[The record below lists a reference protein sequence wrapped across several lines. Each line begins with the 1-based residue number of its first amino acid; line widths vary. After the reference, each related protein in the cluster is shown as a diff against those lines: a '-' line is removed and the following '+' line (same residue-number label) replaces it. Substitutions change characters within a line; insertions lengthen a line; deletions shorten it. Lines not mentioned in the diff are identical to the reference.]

1 MVTGP
6 TSTKDK
12 KVKKGKKTKKR
23 KHHETTGSD
32 SEHQQSSEKKK
43 KSKKTKKVHHQKKP
57 KEESGDAQAEPK
69 DDEAPSEKAEANQ
82 QSPPKKADL
91 YAGLS
96 PPRESAEGN
105 AEDLVSREAQQ
116 LEAVVQIAV
125 QASRPEQPPGLAT
138 IINFLQF
145 AFCKKIDLPITQI
158 NGLENIMFSFVSLP
172 SISTYPVS
180 DPDPERVF

>member
-43 KSKKTKKVHHQKKP
+43 KSKKTKKVHHQKKH

-69 DDEAPSEKAEANQ
+69 DDEAPSEKTEANQ

-138 IINFLQF
+138 IINFFQL
-145 AFCKKIDLPITQI
+145 AFCKKKLICL
-158 NGLENIMFSFVSLP
+158 
-172 SISTYPVS
+172 
-180 DPDPERVF
+180 